1 MISIDLGSNSIR
13 IIEFDCIKK
22 EPIKE
27 FSRVVKTADGLSNSG
42 EIDIKSAQRVV
53 DAINDSKKG
62 INFNQKIVA
71 VTTEAFRLA
80 NNSNEMLE
88 YIYQHSNIKFEIIS
102 GDIEAKYTL
111 LAVESRLDIVAPES
125 KNFVLID
132 IGGGSTEI
140 IFKYQDRV
148 VSKSFK
154 IGIVTISQSYSNII
168 DIKCALPTLMKNM
181 KIFVEDIYSKYGK
194 VDSFL
199 ATAGTPTTIASIKC
213 GLDYASYDPMIVEGT
228 SLNIQELDHYLKE
241 LSLLNNDEII
251 KLVGNG
257 RGEVLYTGVEIYK
270 ELFKILRFDSSIVVD
285 FGLVEGLAIQNC

>member
-53 DAINDSKKG
+53 DAINDSKKE

-111 LAVESRLDIVAPES
+111 LAVESRLDIIAPES

-140 IFKYQDRV
+140 IFRYQDRV

-154 IGIVTISQSYSNII
+154 IGIVTISQSYSNIVE
-168 DIKCALPTLMKNM
+168 IKNILPNLMRDM
-181 KIFVEDIYSKYGK
+181 KIFVDDIYFKYGK

-199 ATAGTPTTIASIKC
+199 ATAGTPTTIASLKC
-213 GLDYASYDPMIVEGT
+213 GLDSQSYDPLVVEGT
-228 SLNIQELDHYLKE
+228 TLNKIELDKYANI
-241 LSLLNNDEII
+241 LSKLDYQERVKAVGSGREEII
-251 KLVGNG
+251 F
-257 RGEVLYTGVEIYK
+257 TGIEIYK
-270 ELFKILRFDSSIVVD
+270 IIFDILEFSSSTVVD